1 MGSIPV
7 SPDQASGIRGR
18 AGRLTARVTGLSQRR
33 PEAPRNFR
41 GRSPGV
47 LSWTAPPPTAP
58 PYSHYRIRIDTD
70 AGNPAYELSSG
81 HTEIQILRGSR
92 FVISTY
98 NQANGLESSRVY
110 LNYNAAGDIT
120 TGGTTQTE
128 EQQVTA
134 DITLSAATTQIPCN
148 PSPTPGIRL
157 VWYIAQDATGGREI
171 TWASC
176 YKNGPTD
183 IDPAAS
189 TLTAVSFVAR
199 IDPSDGL
206 YKWYLDSLPATGLL
220 SL

>member
-98 NQANGLESSRVY
+98 NQANGLESSKVY

-120 TGGTTQTE
+120 TGGTIQTE
-128 EQQVTA
+128 ELQVTA
-134 DITLSAATTQIPCN
+134 ETTLSASSTQIPCN
-148 PSPTPGIRL
+148 PTPTPGVRL

-176 YKNGPTD
+176 YKNAPID
-183 IDPAAS
+183 IDGTAS
-189 TLTAVSFVAR
+189 TLSVIAFVAR
-199 IDPSDGL
+199 IDPADSL
-206 YKWYLDSLPATGLL
+206 YKWYFDGSFSTGLATL
-220 SL
+220 